1 MGSQRH
7 QAHKVTNLQPAR
19 ICRLAAV
26 GLRLETLANPAK
38 NAKQISRTKQEI
50 RHPSSERLKI
60 QDKVINNAKE
70 KLKLG
75 KRFPLTNFNLIY
87 DGEKQSGIILSGSG
101 CDNNSVKQRSIKSY
115 FSRMIGKNKKRK
127 KSTTYKQQEEV

>member
-1 MGSQRH
+1 MCVLTDCICC
-7 QAHKVTNLQPAR
+7 KLQKGR
-19 ICRLAAV
+19 I
-26 GLRLETLANPAK
+26 E
-38 NAKQISRTKQEI
+38 EI
-50 RHPSSERLKI
+50 NGILYI
-60 QDKVINNAKE
+60 YVVKVINNAKE